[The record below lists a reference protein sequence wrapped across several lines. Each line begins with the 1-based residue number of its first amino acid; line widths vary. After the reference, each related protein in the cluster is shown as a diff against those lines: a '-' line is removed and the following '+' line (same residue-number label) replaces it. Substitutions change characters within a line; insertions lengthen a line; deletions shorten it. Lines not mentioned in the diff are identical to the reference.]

1 MTWQN
6 LPCPAT
12 LPAVSQLCPDGWL
25 EVFIEHVPARSVP
38 GGGDAQDAE
47 SIPHLAR
54 TWGLDGDA
62 IERVDEMLG
71 DLYSFDFEEMYKVPN
86 GATALFKVLIKPADE
101 TSEGLPEGLPGYSI
115 TALWGVG
122 GAPVYTLDEEPSLTG
137 QQQAPQPGRGDMW
150 ASVIERYD
158 GQINP
163 ALVDI
168 FRARREQGLAKYG
181 VPLQAGNGRDICKDL
196 ADETLDRIVYAEQAA
211 QERPEFADIMRGMQ
225 ARDISHARR
234 ARALGDGAARAD
246 RRRRPVEPAPQPGA
260 GGAPAAPSGA
270 RQRGLA
276 DGDGCGDGRHWHAGS
291 GGRAGGVRWRR
302 PRAASASPRP
312 GRCATAAAGR
322 ARRSSAGR
330 RSVAGS
336 TTRTPSRSRS
346 WSLPTIA

>member
-71 DLYSFDFEEMYKVPN
+71 DLYSFDFEEMYKIPD

-122 GAPVYTLDEEPSLTG
+122 GAPVYTLDKEPSLTG
-137 QQQAPQPGRGDMW
+137 QQAAPQPGRGDMW

-181 VPLQAGNGRDICKDL
+181 VPLQAGNGRDICKDI

-225 ARDISHARR
+225 ARDITT
-234 ARALGDGAARAD
+234 L
-246 RRRRPVEPAPQPGA
+246 A
-260 GGAPAAPSGA
+260 GLLDLYAT
-270 RQRGLA
+270 
-276 DGDGCGDGRHWHAGS
+276 
-291 GGRAGGVRWRR
+291 GG
-302 PRAASASPRP
+302 PR
-312 GRCATAAAGR
+312 
-322 ARRSSAGR
+322 
-330 RSVAGS
+330 
-336 TTRTPSRSRS
+336 
-346 WSLPTIA
+346 